1 MTKFSEFNIETTSKN
16 FEGDKIKI
24 ERIFN
29 REITVHDFKIEDSKV
44 PAFKEKGVD
53 KFMHLQISIKGEMHV
68 VFTAA
73 TALMEAIQK
82 VPGDKFPFDT
92 IIVNDNKRY
101 KFT

>member
-16 FEGDKIKI
+16 FEGDKIRI

-29 REITVHDFKIEDSKV
+29 REIQIHDFKIDDSKV
-44 PAFKEKGVD
+44 QAFKERGAD
-53 KFMHLQISIKGEMHV
+53 KFMHLQISIKGEKYV

-82 VPGDKFPFDT
+82 VPRDKFPFDT
-92 IIVNDNKRY
+92 VIINDNKRY